1 MRTLRQV
8 SDPTLGDLGASH
20 ELLDSARDVLREESP
35 PVRQGDIGLQL
46 GDLDD
51 QIV

>member
-8 SDPTLGDLGASH
+8 SDLTLDDLGAWH
-20 ELLDSARDVLREESP
+20 GLLDNARDALREGNP